1 MIDLLEKY
9 AAQKGHKKPN
19 WLHHK
24 NIKLL
29 LGSTRLLHHQKTVII
44 IAHLVSEF
52 RQSKELLP
60 DWLVRDRSIQKIEE
74 EMELN
79 QEQAI
84 QKFEEIKP
92 ELYEILRI
100 EEPEEVKK
108 RSKEEMEQFK
118 REVEQM
124 VRNLS
129 KKN

>member
-1 MIDLLEKY
+1 
-9 AAQKGHKKPN
+9 
-19 WLHHK
+19 
-24 NIKLL
+24 
-29 LGSTRLLHHQKTVII
+29 
-44 IAHLVSEF
+44 
-52 RQSKELLP
+52 
-60 DWLVRDRSIQKIEE
+60 
-74 EMELN
+74 MELN

-100 EEPEEVKK
+100 KEPEEVKK